1 MKKLVLFVG
10 LATLLFG
17 DVPPWY
23 HALHVKPNNYLGYGD
38 GATENEA
45 KQNALT
51 DISSQI
57 YTKVESQRVQ
67 KEKLINGN
75 YEQNIEV
82 QSSQNTKADM
92 SDYELLK
99 AENVDGR
106 YYVGI
111 AYEDISD
118 LDRFIKKVEALG
130 FKRVLNE
137 NNTTIAPNNN
147 LLQKSAYAEQ
157 LRKTFGRDIDFKIE
171 RKNKNWFL
179 RYKSALQHITNSEFA
194 LFFLSSEN
202 EKLQINTNKKNNIL
216 YDGDEFSFGVKS
228 KESGFVNIVSV
239 YEDGTVAT
247 LIKNA
252 PIQKNKLTTLPDEKY
267 GATPVAGLLEK
278 KKETYDMY
286 VLIYSPKKMMLDQFG
301 DASDEHIEDERHK
314 NFGELVEFL
323 NDKNYTTLRVVT
335 RAR

>member
-1 MKKLVLFVG
+1 MSF
-10 LATLLFG
+10 ATLLFASS
-17 DVPPWY
+17 PAWY
-23 HALHVKPNNYLGYGD
+23 HTLHVKPNNYLGYGD

-57 YTKVESQRVQ
+57 YTKVESKRVQ
-67 KEKLINGN
+67 KEKLINGS

-82 QSSQNTKADM
+82 QSSQNTKADL
-92 SDYELLK
+92 SDYTLLK
-99 AENVDGR
+99 AENADGR

-111 AYEDISD
+111 VYEDISD
-118 LDRFIKKVEALG
+118 LDRFTQKVEALG
-130 FKRVLNE
+130 FKRVSKE
-137 NNTTIAPNNN
+137 NNTTIAPSNN
-147 LLQKSAYAEQ
+147 LLQKSAYAQ
-157 LRKTFGRDIDFKIE
+157 SLRKTFGKDIDFKIE
-171 RKNKNWFL
+171 RKNNNWFL

-202 EKLQINTNKKNNIL
+202 EKLQISTNRKNNIL

-228 KESGFVNIVSV
+228 KESGYVSIVSV

-252 PIQKNKLTTLPDEKY
+252 PIKANILATLPDAKY

-286 VLIYSPKKMMLDQFG
+286 VLIWSPKKMMLEQFG

-314 NFGELVEFL
+314 NFGEFVEFL
-323 NDKNYTTLRVVT
+323 NDKQYTSLRVVT
-335 RAR
+335 RPR